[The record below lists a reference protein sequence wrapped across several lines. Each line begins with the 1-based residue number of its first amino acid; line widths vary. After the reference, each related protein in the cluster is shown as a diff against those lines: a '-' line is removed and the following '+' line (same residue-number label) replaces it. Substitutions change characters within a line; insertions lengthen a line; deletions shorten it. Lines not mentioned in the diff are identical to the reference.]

1 MFLQRKSRVHRV
13 HVDNKMADN
22 PNTPIRRWSQRKT
35 EARQAQTP
43 EVPKKIEPSSETP
56 SSDRDTPSDASSLPP
71 VENLTAD
78 SDFTPFF
85 QTGVPS
91 ALKKAALRK
100 LWSSDP
106 VLANVDGL
114 NDYDEDFAKM
124 GLGKVVQTV
133 YQVGKGMIGAKKEPG
148 SPDIPD
154 PDTDAEQAN
163 NSPTTEKGDQDE
175 GLELVEEKN
184 QPENKA

>member
-1 MFLQRKSRVHRV
+1 MFLWRKSHLNRA
-13 HVDNKMADN
+13 HVDNEMADN

-35 EARQAQTP
+35 EARQAQSP
-43 EVPKKIEPSSETP
+43 EVAKEIEPGSDTP
-56 SSDRDTPSDASSLPP
+56 SSGQETSLNASSLPP
-71 VENLTAD
+71 LEDLTAD

-91 ALKKAALRK
+91 ALKRAALRK

-124 GLGKVVQTV
+124 GLGKVVQTI
-133 YQVGKGMIGAKKEPG
+133 YQVGKGMIEQTEKAEKPKG
-148 SPDIPD
+148 PDS
-154 PDTDAEQAN
+154 ARNVEQATN
-163 NSPTTEKGDQDE
+163 ILATENGDQDANP
-175 GLELVEEKN
+175 ELVQETSR
-184 QPENKA
+184 PENKA

>member
-1 MFLQRKSRVHRV
+1 MFLWRKSHLNRA
-13 HVDNKMADN
+13 HVDNEMADN

-43 EVPKKIEPSSETP
+43 EVPKGNEPSLETP
-56 SSDRDTPSDASSLPP
+56 SSGQDISSNASSLPP
-71 VENLTAD
+71 LEDLTAD
-78 SDFTPFF
+78 SDFTPFL

-91 ALKKAALRK
+91 ALKRAALRK

-124 GLGKVVQTV
+124 GLGKVVRTI
-133 YQVGKGMIGAKKEPG
+133 YQVGKGMIEQAEKPEPPEG
-148 SPDIPD
+148 PD
-154 PDTDAEQAN
+154 PAREIEQAN
-163 NSPTTEKGDQDE
+163 NILATENGDQDANS
-175 GLELVEEKN
+175 ELDDETN
-184 QPENKA
+184 RPEDKA

>member
-1 MFLQRKSRVHRV
+1 
-13 HVDNKMADN
+13 MADN

-43 EVPKKIEPSSETP
+43 GVSKKIEPSSETP
-56 SSDRDTPSDASSLPP
+56 SSDRDTPLDVSCLPS
-71 VENLTAD
+71 VEKLTAD

-85 QTGVPS
+85 QSGVPS

-133 YQVGKGMIGAKKEPG
+133 YQVGKGMIRPKQEPG
-148 SPDIPD
+148 SPDIPNS
-154 PDTDAEQAN
+154 DTDAEQAN
-163 NSPTTEKGDQDE
+163 DSPTTEKGDQKE
-175 GLELVEEKN
+175 GPEL
-184 QPENKA
+184 

>member
-1 MFLQRKSRVHRV
+1 MFLWRKSHLNRA
-13 HVDNKMADN
+13 HVDNEMADN

-43 EVPKKIEPSSETP
+43 EVSEEIEPGSETP
-56 SSDRDTPSDASSLPP
+56 SSGQDTSLDASSLPP
-71 VENLTAD
+71 LEDLTAD
-78 SDFTPFF
+78 SDFTPFL

-91 ALKKAALRK
+91 ALKRAALRK

-124 GLGKVVQTV
+124 GLGKVVQTI
-133 YQVGKGMIGAKKEPG
+133 YQVGKGMIGPKEEPQ
-148 SPDIPD
+148 SPDVPD
-154 PDTDAEQAN
+154 SDTDAEQAN
-163 NSPTTEKGDQDE
+163 NSPATEKGDQDE
-175 GLELVEEKN
+175 GLELVEETN